1 MLYVITSV
9 YIADKR
15 TPVQESIESL
25 LEQTYKDLQIYL
37 MFDGSVNKD
46 IEDYLF
52 SIRDPRLHLFKR
64 DINRGLATVLNELI
78 LMIQAKGDAKYIAR
92 MDADDYSVP
101 ERMEKQIDFLD
112 AHPEVDVVGSY
123 ITESSEPTLPGG
135 NTVVYPTDHEGCRNI
150 FGKRN
155 PLAHPSVMFRRSFF
169 DKAGLY
175 PTDTLRFEDGGLWL
189 KGFKAGCQF
198 ANIPEVLLRM
208 RVNEDFYKRRNSP
221 EKTKLDLNYR
231 KQVIRELE
239 LSRSNYI
246 YAYARYYLFRYASP
260 SLLRWAYRHL
270 RK

>member
-1 MLYVITSV
+1 MLYVIMSV
-9 YIADKR
+9 YCNDIPQQVKIAVD
-15 TPVQESIESL
+15 SIL
-25 LEQTYKDLQIYL
+25 NQTHTNLKLHMKCDGSISKDLH
-37 MFDGSVNKD
+37 
-46 IEDYLF
+46 DYLN
-52 SIRDPRLHLFKR
+52 SIGDSRFVLTERQENK
-64 DINRGLATVLNELI
+64 GLAVSLNEL
-78 LMIQAKGDAKYIAR
+78 LEKVLPEEDCLYIAR

-123 ITESSEPTLPGG
+123 ITESSEPTLPAG